1 MASNQ
6 ERQPLLSRSRTS
18 STNTA
23 QQNYNTHT
31 PVEDSITGISDEV
44 RARRK
49 DDYSI
54 CVCLTLSGLCWA
66 KKTGIYNRNAYR
78 IILFSP

>member
-23 QQNYNTHT
+23 QHQQNYNTHT

-54 CVCLTLSGLCWA
+54 CVCLTLSGLLG
-66 KKTGIYNRNAYR
+66 TQIE
-78 IILFSP
+78 